1 MLRTYRLT
9 IAMVRFC
16 IILFCSIQIS
26 GSIAQIP
33 VIDSLRDRLER
44 HSKDDSTRVK
54 LYNDLSFQYQWISF
68 DTSLAYANNALEVA
82 ERLKFHRGIATASFR
97 QAHCLWALG
106 DSDRAIEKGLRAVRI
121 AEEYGFVDVKAETYR
136 ILAISYRDQQEFDKA
151 VWYIREAETLA
162 LQEKKWDLLARVY
175 NLAGVIECSRNNN
188 DSARFYFDKSLDITA
203 QHAIT
208 KFHVSQALSN
218 IGELYLPNDPD
229 QALSYFDDALISA
242 KQTHNRSAQAGIMAD
257 IGRAFIIKKRY
268 KDADEYLKK
277 SLALAR
283 ELGLKRVIRHAYMA
297 LAELNVQQGNTTDG
311 LSYMQSYYDVRDSL
325 LNGSKTRQIV
335 ELETRFESE
344 KQKQKIQILEQEKK
358 IQSLLTNVL
367 VVGSIMLII
376 GLIIIYDLHK
386 QRSAKARQLLDTQRA
401 LTEKLKE
408 TDMLKSRFFANL
420 SHEFRTPLSLILG
433 PIEEQLRKHNL
444 PAADRKSLTIV
455 KRNAQRLLGLVNQ
468 LLDLSKLDAGK
479 MELEIKPGKLRD
491 FTELLTS
498 SFDSIAEQ
506 KQIEFVK
513 NISGTDSLVGF
524 DADKVEKIVSN
535 ILFNAFKFTGQN
547 GQVTF
552 SMYMDN
558 DLGSRVIISVADT
571 GRGIPAEEQSNIFSP
586 FYQLKYDSEDNH
598 PGTGLGLSLVNE
610 LVKLYDGTINLVSEP
625 GKGTCITVALPLF
638 AVATEPAKQSRYDVT
653 PPLMLDNVDD
663 DEQSNLLDGK
673 SDRILVVE
681 DNSALR
687 NFIASGFSRH
697 FTVLKAKD
705 GIEGLNLAK
714 EYVPDVIISDVMMP
728 LMNGVEFTLKIKED
742 ERTSHI
748 PIILLT
754 AKADDASKISGLNSG
769 ADDYLAKPF
778 SMKELQLRVNNLILQ
793 RKRFAARLKKEFTNH
808 SAEPVEPSLDD
819 KFLMKVRSI
828 VEANISNSF
837 FSVEMLAE
845 EVNLSRAQLFRKLK
859 ALLNTSPRELINDI
873 RLQRAAQLIRAKTD
887 NVSRIGYAVGFSEQS
902 YFSKRFRKK
911 YGVSPSEYAE

>member
-1 MLRTYRLT
+1 MTVRLLNTFFYVMLVSTSL
-9 IAMVRFC
+9 
-16 IILFCSIQIS
+16 
-26 GSIAQIP
+26 AQLHT
-33 VIDSLRDRLER
+33 IDSLRKQLRQYSNNDT
-44 HSKDDSTRVK
+44 TRVN
-54 LYNDLSFQYQWISF
+54 LYNSLSFQYQWISF
-68 DTSLAYANNALEVA
+68 DTSLTYANKALEIA
-82 ERLKFHRGIATASFR
+82 EMLNFHRGVATANFR

-121 AEEYGFVDVKAETYR
+121 AEENNFVDVKAESYR
-136 ILAISYRDQQEFDKA
+136 ILAISYRDQQEIGKA
-151 VWYIREAETLA
+151 VWYIRAAEAIA
-162 LQEKKWDLLARVY
+162 QQEKKWDLLARVY
-175 NLAGVIECSRNNN
+175 NLAGVIECTRNKN
-188 DSARFYFDKSLDITA
+188 DSARIYFDKSLDITA
-203 QHAIT
+203 KHSIT

-229 QALSYFDDALISA
+229 EALRYFDEALRSA
-242 KQTHNRSAQAGIMAD
+242 RQTQNRSAQAGIMAD

-268 KDADEYLKK
+268 RNANDNLKK
-277 SLALAR
+277 SLTLAR

-297 LAELNVQQGNTTDG
+297 LAELNMQQGNTTEG
-311 LSYMQSYYDVRDSL
+311 LKYMQSYYDVRDSL

-344 KQKQKIQILEQEKK
+344 KQQQKIQLLEQEKK

-367 VVGSIMLII
+367 VVGSIILMV

-420 SHEFRTPLSLILG
+420 SHEFRTPLSLIIG
-433 PIEEQLRKHNL
+433 PIEEQLRKTKL
-444 PAADRKSLTIV
+444 TTEDRKSLTIV

-479 MELEIKPGKLRD
+479 MELTIKPGRLME
-491 FTELLTS
+491 FAELLTA

-506 KQIEFVK
+506 KKIHFEK
-513 NISGTDSLVGF
+513 NISAHEFVVGF

-535 ILFNAFKFTGQN
+535 ILFNAFKFTGTN
-547 GQVTF
+547 GRVTF
-552 SMYMDN
+552 SMYLDN
-558 DLGSRVIISVADT
+558 EQDSRVIISVADT
-571 GRGIPAEEQSNIFSP
+571 GRGIPIEEQSNIFSP

-610 LVKLYDGTINLVSEP
+610 LVKLYGGTINLVSEP
-625 GKGTCITVALPLF
+625 GKGTSVTVALPLF
-638 AVATEPAKQSRYDVT
+638 IADAEAAKLPECEVATPM
-653 PPLMLDNVDD
+653 MLDSLESDNED
-663 DEQSNLLDGK
+663 DEQFALLREK
-673 SDRILVVE
+673 SERILVVE
-681 DNSALR
+681 DNAALQ
-687 NFIASGFSRH
+687 NFIASGFSRE
-697 FTVLKAKD
+697 FTILKAKN
-705 GIEGLNLAK
+705 GMEGLKLAK

-728 LMNGVEFTLKIKED
+728 LMSGVEFIQNIKKD

-748 PIILLT
+748 PVILLT
-754 AKADDASKISGLNSG
+754 AKADDASKINGFHNG
-769 ADDYLAKPF
+769 ADEYLAKPF
-778 SMKELQLRVNNLILQ
+778 SMEELQLRVKNLVLS
-793 RKRFAARLKKEFTNH
+793 RKRLAARLKREFDNH
-808 SAEPVEPSLDD
+808 SPTKAEASLDGQ
-819 KFLMKVRSI
+819 FLAKVRSV
-828 VEANISNSF
+828 VEQNIGNSF

-873 RLQRAAQLIRAKTD
+873 RLQRAAYLIRAKTD

-911 YGVSPSEYAE
+911 YGVSPSEYAD